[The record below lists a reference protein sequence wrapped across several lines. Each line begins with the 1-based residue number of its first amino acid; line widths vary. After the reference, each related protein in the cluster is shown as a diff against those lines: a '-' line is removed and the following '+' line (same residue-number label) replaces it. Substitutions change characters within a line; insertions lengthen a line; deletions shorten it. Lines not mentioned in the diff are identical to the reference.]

1 MDALGVIADEPGGE
15 AERGAG
21 AELAEKNGVLLQRE
35 GGDAVLVTVGGRQA
49 DEVEPR
55 IGGVIEHH
63 HVIADVH
70 VPIVVDPLLSHAVAV
85 GFEGRGDVHGLLP
98 GIVPAAVPLHSG
110 RATIRPSGRPAKMW
124 MWKWGTSW
132 PPSAPVLAR
141 MR

>member
-1 MDALGVIADEPGGE
+1 MDALGVMADEPGGE
-15 AERGAG
+15 AERRAG
-21 AELAEKNGVLLQRE
+21 AELAEKDGVLLQRE
-35 GGDAVLVTVGGRQA
+35 GGDSILLTICGGQA

-70 VPIVVDPLLSHAVAV
+70 VPVVVDPLLSHAVAV
-85 GFEGRGDVHGLLP
+85 GFEGRGDVHGAM
-98 GIVPAAVPLHSG
+98 IPLHSG
-110 RATIRPSGRPAKMW
+110 RATIRPSGRPAKTW
-124 MWKWGTSW
+124 TWKWGTSW